1 MDWQDSL
8 PRGVSSQD
16 FLRDLRQFHSEC
28 SATRARSLIV
38 VVRNS
43 FEIETAALK
52 TGDAALLDA
61 IYVAFLEKV
70 DFRSGAGKEA
80 VLLMPAELRKGRYAI
95 VDYNE
100 KLLGRKLAINDRA

>member
-1 MDWQDSL
+1 
-8 PRGVSSQD
+8 
-16 FLRDLRQFHSEC
+16 
-28 SATRARSLIV
+28 LIV

-100 KLLGRKLAINDRA
+100 KLLGRKVAINDRA